1 MQVVVVGKP
10 DNDKID
16 GKKPLD
22 ITIGVFFDGTL
33 NNMYN
38 TLIRQI
44 AKSPITGDE
53 KRRLLEKEHINT
65 SVNEAWDIAQ
75 KMGKEGSSYENDL
88 SNPAR
93 LFRAYNTDDTPNS
106 PILKVY
112 VEGIGTKTH
121 PKIGEKELYKDYFI
135 EDDSFKGPAIGE
147 GTTGII
153 SKVNKGIEQILV
165 EIRNVIDDDY
175 YLNTITFDVFGFSRG
190 AAAARHFVYKVT
202 RSAYRLRA
210 KPVEREYGTISYDL
224 YDPNGNLVRT
234 IKGKYGV
241 NIDISKHLDMPRYG
255 YLGEL
260 LKKENILN
268 EHTKVKVRFLGI
280 YDTVPHHG
288 LVQWNDIKDLHL
300 DEIGKADYIVHMV
313 AKDEHRFN
321 FDLADI
327 KPLTANSNKAIEIY
341 YPGVHSDVGGSYE
354 DNRIEEVT
362 IFKKSYIH
370 NDKNIFK
377 NKVLQE
383 VNQLKAY
390 LMYQGW
396 YTDKELQ
403 IKGGKSSF
411 SLIGTRNNISKQYSF
426 IPLLLMAEFCNIK
439 NVPINRD
446 ENKYVKGYTFTDD
459 KNQTYSPELLKNIKN
474 LLWDY
479 TFKNGEKLKLKETHF
494 GTIYSSDLT
503 IAEKQKAIE
512 EQESREGLLSYNKNI
527 RILRNRLLHWNSN
540 IDDWV
545 NKPNNEHRVRTIIKR

>member
-53 KRRLLEKEHINT
+53 KRRLLEEEHINT

-75 KMGKEGSSYENDL
+75 KKGKEGSSYENDL

-112 VEGIGTKTH
+112 VEGIGTNTY
-121 PKIGEKELYKDYFI
+121 PKIGEKELDKSHFRKDDF
-135 EDDSFKGPAIGE
+135 FAGPAIGK
-147 GTTGII
+147 GNAGII
-153 SKVNKGIEQILV
+153 SKVYKGIRQI
-165 EIRNVIDDDY
+165 ITNIN
-175 YLNTITFDVFGFSRG
+175 NTIDKKSFYINNLTFDVFGFSRG
-190 AAAARHFVYKVT
+190 AAAARNFVYNVT
-202 RSAYRLRA
+202 HPSY
-210 KPVEREYGTISYDL
+210 KPNTKREDEGTI
-224 YDPNGNLVRT
+224 
-234 IKGKYGV
+234 IKDFEGEILDFIIEGK
-241 NIDISKHLDMPRYG
+241 DIPSTLPSYG
-255 YLGEL
+255 YLGYL
-260 LKKENILN
+260 LQKNKLLN
-268 EHTKVKVRFLGI
+268 HNTKVKVRFLGI

-313 AKDEHRFN
+313 AEDEHRFN

-327 KPLTANSNKAIEIY
+327 KPLIKNPSKAIEIY

-354 DNRIEEVT
+354 DNCIEEVT

-545 NKPNNEHRVRTIIKR
+545 NGPNNEHRVRTIIKR

>member
-16 GKKPLD
+16 GKDPLD

-53 KRRLLEKEHINT
+53 KRRLLEEEHINT

-112 VEGIGTKTH
+112 IEGIGTKTH

-135 EDDSFKGPAIGE
+135 EDDSFEGPAIGK
-147 GTTGII
+147 GNAGII
-153 SKVNKGIEQILV
+153 SKVYKGIEQILV
-165 EIRNVIDDDY
+165 EIRNVINDSY

-190 AAAARHFVYKVT
+190 AAAARNFVYNVT
-202 RSAYRLRA
+202 HPSY
-210 KPVEREYGTISYDL
+210 KPNTKREEGVTIIIDFE
-224 YDPNGNLVRT
+224 
-234 IKGKYGV
+234 GKILDY
-241 NIDISKHLDMPRYG
+241 IIEEKDIPSTLPSYG
-255 YLGEL
+255 YLGYL
-260 LKKENILN
+260 LQKNKLLN
-268 EHTKVKVRFLGI
+268 HNTKVKVRFLGI

-288 LVQWNDIKDLHL
+288 LVQSNDIKDLHL

-313 AKDEHRFN
+313 AEDEHRFN

-327 KPLTANSNKAIEIY
+327 KPLIKNPSKAIELY

-354 DNRIEEVT
+354 DNCIEEVT

-459 KNQTYSPELLKNIKN
+459 KNQTYSAELLKNIKN